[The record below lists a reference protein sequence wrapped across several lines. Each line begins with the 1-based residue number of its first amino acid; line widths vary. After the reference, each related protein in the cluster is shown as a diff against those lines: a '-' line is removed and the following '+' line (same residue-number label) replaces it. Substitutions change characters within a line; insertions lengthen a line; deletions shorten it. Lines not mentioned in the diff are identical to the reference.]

1 MIMHNIIDVDVID
14 VVHEKLDT
22 APWLVQLTTT
32 ERAVY
37 VALRA
42 AELEWLQAFEKA
54 GAILIPGGGR
64 QVAVAVPPDMPIPP
78 WAKLV
83 SVLDD
88 WRDILKAAALNQD
101 KKLGIGD
108 RSTAYPVWLGDDG
121 KNDCAIEDRP
131 DYCADEIRFRTYRA
145 YRGAKLS
152 PSDIVGYLA
161 RRVKAIEAHIDNSE
175 ANNNHKR
182 ADEQRVKQADLI
194 AAFAK
199 VQALID
205 VDDVVSARIC
215 SGHGFRVYVSGANVG
230 FSASLASIAL
240 IPSITNVIV
249 KAASTRQRTHIETFF
264 YAADVELSIKR
275 PSV

>member
-1 MIMHNIIDVDVID
+1 MQSIVD

-22 APWLVQLTTT
+22 APWLVQLTTH

-37 VALRA
+37 LALRA
-42 AELEWLQAFEKA
+42 AELAWLQAFERA

-64 QVAVAVPPDMPIPP
+64 QVAVAVLPDMPIPD
-78 WAKLV
+78 WSDLL
-83 SVLDD
+83 SVLDA
-88 WRDILKAAALNQD
+88 WRDILKAAALHQD
-101 KKLGIGD
+101 KKSGIGE
-108 RSTAYPVWLGDDG
+108 RSTAHPVWLGADG
-121 KNDCAIEDRP
+121 KNDCAIEHRP
-131 DYCADEIRFRTYRA
+131 AYRADEIRFRSYRA

-161 RRVKAIEAHIDNSE
+161 GRVKAIETHIDNSV
-175 ANNNHKR
+175 ANKNHKR
-182 ADEQRVKQADLI
+182 ADEQRIKQAELI
-194 AAFAK
+194 TAFAK

-215 SGHGFRVYVSGANVG
+215 SGHGFRVYVAGPDVG

-240 IPSITNVIV
+240 IPSTANVVV
-249 KAASTRQRTHIETFF
+249 KAAPTRQRTHIDTYF

-275 PSV
+275 PSA